1 MKNNSIVDY
10 LACILLR
17 TIGPAIR
24 SLHPLAAFW
33 IGARLGELVF
43 AVDVKHRSI
52 AYSNLKTAFGDRL
65 PPGQIRR
72 LTLEFYRSFG
82 QNIIEIFLI
91 PVIDGKYAQKYVT
104 IEGLENVKAAFQKGK
119 GVFFVSIHEGSWEL
133 SNILA
138 THLNIPFSMFV
149 REQKMPRL
157 NELLNSYRKAKGCK
171 IIRKEDQTRELI
183 RLIRANESCG
193 MSVDQGGRDGVRVRF
208 FNKDASMAAGAV
220 RLALK
225 YDAALVPVFSTRLR
239 GPYIKLIIEP
249 PVQLARTGNIDDD
262 IKTNL
267 QDLILRYQ
275 KYLGIYPKEYLW
287 HYRVWK
293 YSLRRDVLILSDEK
307 TGHVRQSQALA
318 RIVSGYLRE
327 KGIET
332 VVHEVP
338 VHFKNALCRSVLAA
352 AVMVTCRSVCQGC
365 LICLRR
371 SLNRDSYRAVTSIKC
386 DIVISC
392 GSSLAAVNRMAAIE
406 NQAKSIIIMK
416 PAGTP
421 LRKFDLAVIASHDK
435 PVAAPNV
442 VITRGALN
450 LIDEPYLRASGGA
463 LQEHI
468 GVLDKKKPVIGAL
481 FGGDAK
487 SFRLDK
493 ALVEEVSAQ
502 LNSSAQALDAALLV
516 TTSRRTPAGAQAA
529 IKAAFEH
536 DRRCRFLV
544 IANERN
550 FDFAVGG
557 ILDKAD
563 IVVISPESISMVSE
577 AASGR
582 AHVVVFDSCGL
593 SRKHRAL
600 LDDFQSDGLIRLVK
614 AGELSGAIMG
624 LCRNKPGRRRLDDTA
639 PVIEGLRK
647 IL

>member
-1 MKNNSIVDY
+1 MKNNSIADY
-10 LACILLR
+10 AACILLK
-17 TIGPAIR
+17 TIGPVIR
-24 SLHPLAAFW
+24 SLHPVAAFW
-33 IGARLGELVF
+33 LGARLGELVF
-43 AVDVKHRSI
+43 AFDVKHRSV
-52 AYSNLKTAFGDRL
+52 AYANLKTAFGDRM

-72 LTLEFYRSFG
+72 RTLEFYRSFG

-91 PVIDGKYAQKYVT
+91 PVIDKKYAQKYVS

-193 MSVDQGGRDGVRVRF
+193 MTVDQGGRTGVRVRF
-208 FNKDASMAAGAV
+208 FNKDASMSAGAV

-225 YDAALVPVFSTRLR
+225 YDAALVPVFSTRVR

-249 PVQLARTGNIDDD
+249 PARLTRTGGVDED
-262 IKTNL
+262 IRANL
-267 QDLILRYQ
+267 QDLIWRYQ
-275 KYLGIYPKEYLW
+275 KYLYLYPKEYLW
-287 HYRVWK
+287 HYRIWK
-293 YSLRRDVLILSDEK
+293 YSLRRDILILSDEK

-318 RIVSGYLRE
+318 RIISGYLKE
-327 KGIET
+327 KGIDT
-332 VVHEVP
+332 AIRMVSVHIKSSV
-338 VHFKNALCRSVLAA
+338 ARSVLSLTSI
-352 AVMVTCRSVCQGC
+352 MGCSRFCQGC
-365 LICLRR
+365 LGCLR
-371 SLNRDSYRAVTSIKC
+371 SLLTPGSYRDVSGVKA

-392 GSSLAAVNRMAAIE
+392 GASLAGVNRVAALE
-406 NQAKSIIIMK
+406 NQAKSIVIMK
-416 PAGTP
+416 PAGMP
-421 LRKFDLAVIASHDK
+421 FRLFDMAVIAEHDN
-435 PVAAPNV
+435 PAAGRNV

-450 LIDEPYLRASGGA
+450 LIDDPYLRASGDK

-468 GVLDKKKPVIGAL
+468 GALDRTKPVIGVL

-487 SFRLDK
+487 KFRLTR
-493 ALVEEVSAQ
+493 AIVTEVAAQ
-502 LNSSAQALDAALLV
+502 LDLAARELDAAMLV
-516 TTSRRTPAGAQAA
+516 TTSRRTASDAQAG

-536 DRRCRFLV
+536 DPRCRFLV
-544 IANERN
+544 IANECN
-550 FDFAVGG
+550 YDFAIGG

-563 IVVISPESISMVSE
+563 IVVISPESISMISE

-582 AHVVVFDSCGL
+582 AHVVVFDSGNI

-600 LDDFQSDGLIRLVK
+600 LDSFRRDGLIRLAP
-614 AGELSGAIMG
+614 AGELSGAIRDI
-624 LCRNKPGRRRLDDTA
+624 CYNKPVRRRLDDA
-639 PVIEGLRK
+639 ARVIEGLRK